1 MNKNK
6 NKEKILNIRIYRTI
20 EQDLKTI
27 AKLEQRTV
35 SAIARE
41 FLNQGIINYC
51 ISERNN
57 NNNDISKN

>member
-1 MNKNK
+1 MNKN

-27 AKLEQRTV
+27 AKLEHRTV

-41 FLNQGIINYC
+41 FLKQGIINYC
-51 ISERNN
+51 ISERS